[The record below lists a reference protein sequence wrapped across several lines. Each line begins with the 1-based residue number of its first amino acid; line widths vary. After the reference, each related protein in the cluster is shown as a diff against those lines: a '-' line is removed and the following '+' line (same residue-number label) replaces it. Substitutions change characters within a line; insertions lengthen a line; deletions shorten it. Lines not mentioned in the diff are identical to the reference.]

1 MQVWTRR
8 WTVALLAFAV
18 STAANAGVRDLRLI
32 DAVRHGD
39 TATVRRLLTI
49 KADVN
54 ATQPDGAT
62 ALHWAAERDRLDVA
76 DLLLKAG
83 ARATAEND
91 YGVTPLTLAAANG
104 SAAMIDRL
112 IAAGA
117 KPNTAL
123 PSGETALM
131 TATHTGKA
139 EAVRSLLKHGAD
151 ANARERIK
159 GQTALMWALWQHHDD
174 VTRAL
179 IEGGASITAASESG
193 FTPLLFAA
201 REGNLDMLK
210 LLVDKG
216 APITDAAKDGTT
228 ALHVAVVRGHVDMA
242 LYLLDH
248 GADANSQGPGFAP
261 LHWAA
266 GTWETGHSHDYIF
279 NEVAVNTVPEWSV
292 LAGIPTPQAKRD
304 LIVALLAHGA
314 DVNARMRK
322 APPRFGHS
330 LFKTEILP
338 GATPF
343 YLATITADIPTMQL
357 LLQKG
362 ADPTLTAAGDNT
374 ALIVAAGL
382 GRVEQ
387 ETRVPE
393 PRVIEAVTLVLNLGA
408 DINQP
413 NEAGNTALHAA
424 TMAGLDD
431 VVAYLVQRGAALNT
445 TNKMGETP
453 LKQAHG
459 FIDKFL
465 LYMRPSTA
473 AVLEKL
479 GATE

>member
-1 MQVWTRR
+1 M
-8 WTVALLAFAV
+8 
-18 STAANAGVRDLRLI
+18 
-32 DAVRHGD
+32 
-39 TATVRRLLTI
+39 
-49 KADVN
+49 
-54 ATQPDGAT
+54 
-62 ALHWAAERDRLDVA
+62 
-76 DLLLKAG
+76 
-83 ARATAEND
+83 
-91 YGVTPLTLAAANG
+91 
-104 SAAMIDRL
+104 
-112 IAAGA
+112 
-117 KPNTAL
+117 
-123 PSGETALM
+123 
-131 TATHTGKA
+131 
-139 EAVRSLLKHGAD
+139 
-151 ANARERIK
+151 
-159 GQTALMWALWQHHDD
+159 
-174 VTRAL
+174 
-179 IEGGASITAASESG
+179 
-193 FTPLLFAA
+193 
-201 REGNLDMLK
+201 
-210 LLVDKG
+210 
-216 APITDAAKDGTT
+216 
-228 ALHVAVVRGHVDMA
+228 
-242 LYLLDH
+242 
-248 GADANSQGPGFAP
+248 
-261 LHWAA
+261 
-266 GTWETGHSHDYIF
+266 
-279 NEVAVNTVPEWSV
+279 NTVPEWSV

-393 PRVIEAVTLVLNLGA
+393 PRVSEAVTLVLDLGA

-445 TNKMGETP
+445 KNKMGETP